1 MLEYSGAHLHGLR
14 EMSAREVLDAVRLIT
29 AEPRYPGVVEW
40 LGLPVGSRGRA
51 PDTDPG
57 LPVARPRVAT
67 AIRRAVRARGTR
79 AGTWLLAVGNAVPN
93 HPDVAYEFVRTLKEC
108 GYRWVLF
115 EQAAL
120 AQLGLRGRGP
130 PHAGVRLPRRG

>member
-1 MLEYSGAHLHGLR
+1 MAL
-14 EMSAREVLDAVRLIT
+14 
-29 AEPRYPGVVEW
+29 
-40 LGLPVGSRGRA
+40 
-51 PDTDPG
+51 
-57 LPVARPRVAT
+57 
-67 AIRRAVRARGTR
+67 
-79 AGTWLLAVGNAVPN
+79 PN

-120 AQLGLRGRGP
+120 PQLGLRGRGP